1 MALLTISGDPASR
14 YEETAQAV
22 ARLLHLELISEAR
35 LGRDAAASIVGH
47 LATRHHLVVAAPRT
61 EALFPPMP
69 MVLRAAIIAG
79 ELRGSTLTR
88 TTHSLYAFDLTRTT
102 HSLCAC
108 AGEDFDIVLNSAH
121 LEPAQMA
128 EILCAAAAARGLMD
142 QGFLADP
149 TECTPSKPLAFG
161 HPSEEVF
168 ANLLDFYRIRWEYE
182 PRSFPLQWDKGGR
195 VIEAFT
201 PDFYLPDVDLYI
213 ELTTMKQALVTRK
226 NRKIRMLKTV
236 YPHIN
241 VQVLYQKDIQ
251 DLIFKYGVKAS

>member
-22 ARLLHLELISEAR
+22 ARLLHFELISEAR
-35 LGRDAAASIVGH
+35 LGRDAAAAIVGR
-47 LATRHHLVVAAPRT
+47 LAARHHLVVAAPRT
-61 EALFPPMP
+61 EALFAPLP
-69 MVLRAAIIAG
+69 MVLRAAIIDG
-79 ELRGSTLTR
+79 ESRGSI
-88 TTHSLYAFDLTRTT
+88 
-102 HSLCAC
+102 
-108 AGEDFDIVLNSAH
+108 AGEDFDIILNSAH
-121 LEPAQMA
+121 LDPAQMA
-128 EILCAAAAARGLMD
+128 EILCAAAAARGLTE

-149 TECTPSKPLAFG
+149 TESALSKSIAFG

-226 NRKIRMLKTV
+226 NRKIRMLKAV

-241 VQVLYQKDIQ
+241 VQVLYQRDIQ
-251 DLIFKYGVKAS
+251 DLIVKYGVQAS

>member
-22 ARLLHLELISEAR
+22 ARLLHFELISEAR
-35 LGRDAAASIVGH
+35 LGRDAAASIVGR
-47 LATRHHLVVAAPRT
+47 LAARHHLVVAAPRT
-61 EALFPPMP
+61 EALFAPMP

-79 ELRGSTLTR
+79 ELRGSI
-88 TTHSLYAFDLTRTT
+88 
-102 HSLCAC
+102 

-121 LEPAQMA
+121 LDPAQMA
-128 EILCAAAAARGLMD
+128 EILCAAAAARGLTD

-149 TECTPSKPLAFG
+149 AECALSKPIAFG

-195 VIEAFT
+195 VVEAFT

-226 NRKIRMLKTV
+226 NRKIRMLKAV

-241 VQVLYQKDIQ
+241 VQVLYQKDIR

>member
-22 ARLLHLELISEAR
+22 ARLLHFELISEAR
-35 LGRDAAASIVGH
+35 LGRDAAASIVGR

-61 EALFPPMP
+61 EALFAPMP

-79 ELRGSTLTR
+79 ELRGSI
-88 TTHSLYAFDLTRTT
+88 
-102 HSLCAC
+102 
-108 AGEDFDIVLNSAH
+108 AGDDFDIVLNSAH
-121 LEPAQMA
+121 LDPLQMA
-128 EILCAAAAARGLMD
+128 EILSAAAAARGLMD

-149 TECTPSKPLAFG
+149 TGSALSKSIAFG

-195 VIEAFT
+195 VTEAFT

-226 NRKIRMLKTV
+226 NRKIRMLKAV

-241 VQVLYQKDIQ
+241 VQVLYQRDIQ
-251 DLIFKYGVKAS
+251 DLIFKYGVQAS

>member
-22 ARLLHLELISEAR
+22 ARLLHFELISEAR
-35 LGRDAAASIVGH
+35 LGRDAAASIVGR
-47 LATRHHLVVAAPRT
+47 LAARHHLVVAVPRT
-61 EALFPPMP
+61 EALFAPMP

-79 ELRGSTLTR
+79 EGRGSI
-88 TTHSLYAFDLTRTT
+88 
-102 HSLCAC
+102 

-121 LEPAQMA
+121 LDPAQMA
-128 EILCAAAAARGLMD
+128 EILCAAAAARGLME

-149 TECTPSKPLAFG
+149 AGSALSKSIAFG

-201 PDFYLPDVDLYI
+201 PDFYLPDEDLYI

-226 NRKIRMLKTV
+226 NRKIRMLKAV

-241 VQVLYQKDIQ
+241 VQVLYQRDIQ
-251 DLIFKYGVKAS
+251 DLIFKYGVQAS

>member
-22 ARLLHLELISEAR
+22 ARLLHFELISEAR
-35 LGRDAAASIVGH
+35 LGRDAADAIVGR

-69 MVLRAAIIAG
+69 MILRAAIIAG
-79 ELRGSTLTR
+79 EPRGSTLTR
-88 TTHSLYAFDLTRTT
+88 TTHSLCAF
-102 HSLCAC
+102 

-121 LEPAQMA
+121 LETAQMA

-149 TECTPSKPLAFG
+149 TESALSKSIAFG

-226 NRKIRMLKTV
+226 NRKIRMLKAV

-241 VQVLYQKDIQ
+241 VQVLYQRDIQ
-251 DLIFKYGVKAS
+251 DLILKYGVQAS

>member
-22 ARLLHLELISEAR
+22 ARLLHFELISEAR
-35 LGRDAAASIVGH
+35 LGRDAAAAIVGR
-47 LATRHHLVVAAPRT
+47 LAARHHLVVAAPRT
-61 EALFPPMP
+61 EALFAPMP

-79 ELRGSTLTR
+79 EL
-88 TTHSLYAFDLTRTT
+88 HS
-102 HSLCAC
+102 SI
-108 AGEDFDIVLNSAH
+108 AGEDFDIVLNSVRFD
-121 LEPAQMA
+121 PAQMA
-128 EILCAAAAARGLMD
+128 EILCAAAAARGLVD
-142 QGFLADP
+142 QGFLTDSSESAL
-149 TECTPSKPLAFG
+149 SKPIAFG

-226 NRKIRMLKTV
+226 NRKIRMLKAV

-241 VQVLYQKDIQ
+241 VQVLYQRDIQ
-251 DLIFKYGVKAS
+251 DLIFKYGVQAS

>member
-22 ARLLHLELISEAR
+22 ARVLHFELISEAR
-35 LGRDAAASIVGH
+35 LGRDAAAAIVGR
-47 LATRHHLVVAAPRT
+47 LAARHHLVVAAPRT
-61 EALFPPMP
+61 EALYAPMP
-69 MVLRAAIIAG
+69 MVLCAAIIAG
-79 ELRGSTLTR
+79 EPRGSI
-88 TTHSLYAFDLTRTT
+88 
-102 HSLCAC
+102 

-121 LEPAQMA
+121 LDPAQMT
-128 EILCAAAAARGLMD
+128 EILCAAAAVRGLTE

-149 TECTPSKPLAFG
+149 TESTVSKSIAFG

-226 NRKIRMLKTV
+226 NRKIRMLKAV

-241 VQVLYQKDIQ
+241 VQVLYQRDIQ
-251 DLIFKYGVKAS
+251 DLIVKYGVQAS

>member
-22 ARLLHLELISEAR
+22 ARLLHFELISEAR
-35 LGRDAAASIVGH
+35 LGRDAAAAIVGR
-47 LATRHHLVVAAPRT
+47 LAARHHLVVAAPRT
-61 EALFPPMP
+61 EALFAPLP

-79 ELRGSTLTR
+79 ELRGSI
-88 TTHSLYAFDLTRTT
+88 
-102 HSLCAC
+102 

-121 LEPAQMA
+121 LDPAQMA
-128 EILCAAAAARGLMD
+128 EILCAAAAARGLTE

-149 TECTPSKPLAFG
+149 AESALSKCVAFG

-226 NRKIRMLKTV
+226 NRKIRMLKAV

-241 VQVLYQKDIQ
+241 VQVLYQRDIQ
-251 DLIFKYGVKAS
+251 DLIVKYGVQAS

>member
-22 ARLLHLELISEAR
+22 ARLLHFELISEAR
-35 LGRDAAASIVGH
+35 LGRDAAAAIVGR

-61 EALFPPMP
+61 EALFAPMP

-79 ELRGSTLTR
+79 ELHG
-88 TTHSLYAFDLTRTT
+88 TTLTRTT
-102 HSLCAC
+102 HSLCAF
-108 AGEDFDIVLNSAH
+108 AGEDFDIVLNSVRFD
-121 LEPAQMA
+121 PAQMA
-128 EILCAAAAARGLMD
+128 EVLCAAAAARGLTD
-142 QGFLADP
+142 QGFLADAS
-149 TECTPSKPLAFG
+149 ESALSKPIAFG

-195 VIEAFT
+195 VTEAFT

-226 NRKIRMLKTV
+226 NRKIRMLKAV

-251 DLIFKYGVKAS
+251 DLIFKYGVQAS

>member
-22 ARLLHLELISEAR
+22 ARLLHFELISEAR
-35 LGRDAAASIVGH
+35 LGRDAAAAIVGR
-47 LATRHHLVVAAPRT
+47 LAARHHLVVAAPRT
-61 EALFPPMP
+61 EALFAPLP

-79 ELRGSTLTR
+79 ESRG
-88 TTHSLYAFDLTRTT
+88 AIP
-102 HSLCAC
+102 
-108 AGEDFDIVLNSAH
+108 GEDFDIILNSAR
-121 LEPAQMA
+121 LDPAQMA
-128 EILCAAAAARGLMD
+128 EILCTAAATRGLTE

-149 TECTPSKPLAFG
+149 TESALSKSIAFG

-195 VIEAFT
+195 VVEAFT

-241 VQVLYQKDIQ
+241 VQVLYQRDIQ
-251 DLIFKYGVKAS
+251 DLIVKYGVQAS